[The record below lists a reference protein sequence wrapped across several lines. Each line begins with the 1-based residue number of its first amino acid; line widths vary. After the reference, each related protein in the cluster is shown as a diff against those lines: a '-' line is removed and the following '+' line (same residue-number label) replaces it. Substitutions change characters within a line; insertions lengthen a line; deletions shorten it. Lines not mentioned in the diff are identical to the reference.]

1 MIVRT
6 HSLRGGRY
14 ACSCHRDL
22 PNWTWWKRKIAA
34 EYDNKD
40 VGCESRL
47 IKSVKRCLFW
57 LAVAA
62 WIHILI
68 SLPYVPCGC
77 RILIARNLHQEG
89 ECDILAP
96 QLMIWRSLTLWLL
109 LRHYFRN
116 AQKSTLHFFLTF
128 YLSVTF
134 RVLHGAFF
142 FKIPKLLLKKI
153 SIVNFFFFNVM
164 GFSKGRVSHRNREN
178 F

>member
-14 ACSCHRDL
+14 ACSCHCDL

-116 AQKSTLHFFLTF
+116 AQKKHLTLLFDILFKRYLQSFTRCFFFLNPQI
-128 YLSVTF
+128 
-134 RVLHGAFF
+134 AF
-142 FKIPKLLLKKI
+142 KK
-153 SIVNFFFFNVM
+153 N
-164 GFSKGRVSHRNREN
+164 
-178 F
+178 